1 MADAAGIAPGEPL
14 WETFFAVLQAAVDQ
28 ADPMNYINHLDD
40 HQSVLMVELEN
51 DEFFDAEV
59 AERPLAGSSV
69 FASKLGLTRIANSY
83 DPDGDAPV
91 RAVTRLNTDDSWG
104 VHATFLAPYFGCVEN
119 ACGVAELDLACNAA
133 NEELRQEAW
142 SQIGTFIA
150 SDGKSVTV
158 NTVGA
163 GTGNSLIDVVQ

>member
-1 MADAAGIAPGEPL
+1 M
-14 WETFFAVLQAAVDQ
+14 
-28 ADPMNYINHLDD
+28 
-40 HQSVLMVELEN
+40 
-51 DEFFDAEV
+51 
-59 AERPLAGSSV
+59 
-69 FASKLGLTRIANSY
+69 
-83 DPDGDAPV
+83 
-91 RAVTRLNTDDSWG
+91 TRLNTDDSWG

-150 SDGKSVTV
+150 SDGKRVTV